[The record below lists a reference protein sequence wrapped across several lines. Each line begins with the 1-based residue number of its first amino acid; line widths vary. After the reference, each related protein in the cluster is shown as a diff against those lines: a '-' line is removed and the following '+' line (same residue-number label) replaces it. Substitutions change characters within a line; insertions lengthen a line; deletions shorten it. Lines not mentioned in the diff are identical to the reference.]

1 MSRENTFGGGPPA
14 CRVALECLAILEEEN
29 LLENV
34 ASVGAYLQQ
43 ELKRV
48 TETHA
53 AAKEVRGRGFI
64 QGSCS
69 TSRHDPSSNTRLPSV
84 LFNSSQDTVLRFLPP
99 FLLQEKHVDKGC
111 ACSRNY
117 WGRSDGRLE

>member
-64 QGSCS
+64 QGVVLDIPARPIVEHALAQCAVQQQSGY
-69 TSRHDPSSNTRLPSV
+69 RLALPASISATGEACGQGVRV
-84 LFNSSQDTVLRFLPP
+84 LKK
-99 FLLQEKHVDKGC
+99 LLGKKRR
-111 ACSRNY
+111 AA
-117 WGRSDGRLE
+117 